1 MTNTLMLAMSMREK
15 LPALWPEIVLFAA
28 ACVVMVVGLSRD
40 AKIRNLCLPLCLG
53 ALGLAGVLAW
63 TTTPVMDVALPGLAK
78 FGKVLAAAVGALLL
92 VLLSGTADREYESAI
107 ARGTDRYDPLRASRA
122 EFYAFFLFSITGLML
137 CAGAD
142 DLIWLFLALEL
153 TSLPT
158 YIMVSISTRHG
169 RSMEAGVKYF
179 FLGALGAAIFLYGF
193 TLIYGGTGSTNL
205 AQIHRVLAGQVAAAG
220 SPSGINAIAM
230 AGLVLSVIGVGFKIA
245 AVPMHFYTPD
255 VYQGASSSVAAFL
268 AFVPKTAGFLTILL
282 LCASVGWV
290 AAGHPDDKFG
300 SLPSPLHETLW
311 IMAAL
316 TMTVGNV
323 LAVIQTSVKRVLAYS
338 SIAHSGYML
347 VGVVAGPGDG
357 FASSGIAAVLF
368 YLVTYGV
375 INVGAFAVLASLERV
390 GPDGKP
396 EEIDS
401 FDDLRGLCR
410 TRPLLGYTLV
420 LSSLGL
426 LGLPLTLGFWAK
438 LPLFT
443 SALASGETVLVL
455 ILAVNSAIAAY
466 YYLGLARAA
475 WLDVAEHAPGAVPAR
490 VTPFL
495 GRILAGVVSA
505 GCVIV
510 LAIVGG
516 GLMTW
521 AKGAAEYRFRIAP
534 PPAAAIEPELKP
546 AGTAAAGSEA
556 GTGTRAPTGL

>member
-1 MTNTLMLAMSMREK
+1 MLGMSMREK
-15 LPALWPEIVLFAA
+15 LPALWPEIVLFVA

-53 ALGLAGVLAW
+53 ALGLAGILAW
-63 TTTPVMDVALPGLAK
+63 TTTPAMDVALPGLAK
-78 FGKVLAAAVGALLL
+78 FGKVLAAGVGALLL
-92 VLLSGTADREYESAI
+92 VLLSGTADREYEAAI

-142 DLIWLFLALEL
+142 DLILLFLALEL

-390 GPDGKP
+390 GSDGKP

-475 WLDVAEHAPGAVPAR
+475 WLDVAEQAPGAVPAR

-510 LAIVGG
+510 LAIVGA

-521 AKGAAEYRFRIAP
+521 AKDAAEYRFRIAP
-534 PPAAAIEPELKP
+534 PPAASIEPGVGP
-546 AGTAAAGSEA
+546 AGAAAVGGET
-556 GTGTRAPTGL
+556 GTGTHAPKGL

>member
-1 MTNTLMLAMSMREK
+1 MLAMSMREK
-15 LPALWPEIVLFAA
+15 LPALWPEIVLFGA

-40 AKIRNLCLPLCLG
+40 AKVRNLCLPLCLA
-53 ALGLAGVLAW
+53 ALALAGILAW

-92 VLLSGTADREYESAI
+92 VLLSGTADREYEAAI

-255 VYQGASSSVAAFL
+255 VYQGASSSVSAFL

-357 FASSGIAAVLF
+357 FASSGVAAVLF

-420 LSSLGL
+420 LSCLGL

-475 WLDVAEHAPGAVPAR
+475 WLDVAEQAPGAVPAR

-505 GCVIV
+505 ACVIV